1 MLETRFYLPWGCYI
15 HRMIYIYIWAYV
27 LFCCIESLEPA
38 LKKKVVYRHVSIP
51 STVPWVLPEIE
62 VALHFHVSSQQVWV
76 VISHI
81 ISNTFPKLEF
91 FRSSLEII
99 WERCWILYHD
109 SRYGHYALHIIPHYL
124 LENIILNDVPIVPHW
139 YGHVILFK
147 AEVWKPPGPDCSS
160 FWTGGHDRAVCVFK
174 VKQTWYPLVI

>member
-1 MLETRFYLPWGCYI
+1 MYSNPQKDRKVGTLEILGKYHPYHAGNTVLSSLGLLYTW
-15 HRMIYIYIWAYV
+15 MIYIYMYIWAYV
-27 LFCCIESLEPA
+27 LLCCIESMEPA

-51 STVPWVLPEIE
+51 STAPWVLPEIE

-81 ISNTFPKLEF
+81 ISNTFPKLEL

-99 WERCWILYHD
+99 WERCWIFYHN

-124 LENIILNDVPIVPHW
+124 LENIISNDFPIV
-139 YGHVILFK
+139 
-147 AEVWKPPGPDCSS
+147 
-160 FWTGGHDRAVCVFK
+160 
-174 VKQTWYPLVI
+174 